1 MTWNRYVPFRPC
13 HTVSH
18 SSSKSSLK
26 AAWTV
31 LGICESS
38 LEVDKLA
45 LQLNVSNLRPDQ
57 VPRCQPTWFNKNCLM
72 FCCQGEWVKWTQR
85 GSTVGVDPKLI
96 LNFRVTDYWKFHF
109 AVSWFRRLRSL
120 FHCLWSL
127 GKGSEVCQATEGRK
141 QHRLSSLI
149 RDWVS
154 SQNSVFCLLS
164 ENTCVTCSTCSWW
177 CPNKPVS
184 IVVTAG
190 LWLSALCERD
200 PNACHM
206 WKNSLLL
213 HGVLVSWTHLRAV
226 WS

>member
-1 MTWNRYVPFRPC
+1 MLVVEEN
-13 HTVSH
+13 
-18 SSSKSSLK
+18 
-26 AAWTV
+26 
-31 LGICESS
+31 
-38 LEVDKLA
+38 
-45 LQLNVSNLRPDQ
+45 
-57 VPRCQPTWFNKNCLM
+57 
-72 FCCQGEWVKWTQR
+72 GENEHR
-85 GSTVGVDPKLI
+85 GSTVGVDPNLI
-96 LNFRVTDYWKFHF
+96 LNFEVTDYWKFHF
-109 AVSWFRRLRSL
+109 AVSWFHRLRSL
-120 FHCLWSL
+120 FHCLWSF

-141 QHRLSSLI
+141 QHRLPSLI

-190 LWLSALCERD
+190 LWLSALCEWD